1 MEVGMPKLVFEN
13 IPGPWHTNDFK
24 SVSLTSVSWEHAP
37 SLIKAF
43 VFFGHV
49 NIDFD
54 GSPTAYGPTGPR
66 PKTARVQPV
75 NPPPDDC
82 FGNGANAADG
92 YFGMRS
98 MAPNDPLVVNGTVLI
113 DQDAPKFL
121 GKFPIVQQL
130 QNGDPRPGYYVSK
143 SSHRH
148 GPLHLQNSYINSAEI
163 AYGALDAQ
171 FLHLG
176 VAFGDYG
183 LVLRHD
189 QSLQSP
195 FYYVDGGAG
204 KFALGECSHKV
215 ATNLGVTRVA
225 GTPCG
230 WDNNFPVSFLVFPRS
245 GDMHYDAVAGE
256 EIGFGIMERSENS
269 IMNALHPRLVEL
281 SRADNA
287 LDLPRLMAF
296 NEGPPSVAPNGKERL
311 DAFLKKRGVP
321 PGNFVHI
328 LTRLS
333 KFGFWPF
340 QDKPKEER
348 DPFNAS
354 DKPRLPPQSQIF

>member
-1 MEVGMPKLVFEN
+1 
-13 IPGPWHTNDFK
+13 
-24 SVSLTSVSWEHAP
+24 
-37 SLIKAF
+37 
-43 VFFGHV
+43 
-49 NIDFD
+49 
-54 GSPTAYGPTGPR
+54 
-66 PKTARVQPV
+66 
-75 NPPPDDC
+75 
-82 FGNGANAADG
+82 
-92 YFGMRS
+92 
-98 MAPNDPLVVNGTVLI
+98 MAPTDSLVVDGTVLI

-130 QNGDPRPGYYVSK
+130 QNGDPKPGYYVSK
-143 SSHRH
+143 SSHRR

-163 AYGALDAQ
+163 AYGALDAK

-215 ATNLGVTRVA
+215 ATNLGVTRIA

-311 DAFLKKRGVP
+311 DAFVRKRGVP

-333 KFGFWPF
+333 QFGFWPF
-340 QDKPKEER
+340 QDKPKEQQ
-348 DPFNAS
+348 DPFNAW
-354 DKPRLPPQSQIF
+354 DKSRLPPRSQTF